1 MVVKKIRLSGK
12 PQSVLI
18 SVLVVEGRFK
28 TKCLE
33 TTVILLVLTYYSC
46 DMVHVEPW
54 LGLCCSVLA
63 CYWSSGRVV
72 ATVPLPHSASD
83 RGTDLASFALSG
95 SVLYF
100 FGTRRLK
107 KLILVLA
114 PFFYNKLAQNTS
126 GSFGTDNEKKTILN
140 SLLGSLL
147 YDKMFSCTGKLVHL
161 FKST

>member
-1 MVVKKIRLSGK
+1 M
-12 PQSVLI
+12 
-18 SVLVVEGRFK
+18 
-28 TKCLE
+28 
-33 TTVILLVLTYYSC
+33 
-46 DMVHVEPW
+46 
-54 LGLCCSVLA
+54 LA

-114 PFFYNKLAQNTS
+114 PFFLQQ
-126 GSFGTDNEKKTILN
+126 TDPEYVWELWH
-140 SLLGSLL
+140 GQ
-147 YDKMFSCTGKLVHL
+147 
-161 FKST
+161 